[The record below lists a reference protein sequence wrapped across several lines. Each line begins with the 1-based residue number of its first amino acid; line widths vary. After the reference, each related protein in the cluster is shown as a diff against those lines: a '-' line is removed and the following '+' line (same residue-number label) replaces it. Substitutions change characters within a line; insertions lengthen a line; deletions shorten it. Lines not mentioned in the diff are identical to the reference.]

1 MIPAFSKDTSIAIAK
16 NVTACCFFHYGNV
29 NFAMG
34 ATMRLDARL
43 VIVDATPYVGKIK

>member
-16 NVTACCFFHYGNV
+16 NVTACFFHYGNV

-34 ATMRLDARL
+34 VTMRLDARL
-43 VIVDATPYVGKIK
+43 VIVDATPYVGKMK